1 MTRPDALSSRAM
13 PSPVLRGRIVALSVA
28 FIAALAM
35 GGSTTATGAPAKPSP
50 GKAAGGKAAPQA
62 TRAAKTD
69 GDLAAARALFEK
81 NLDSIRRRDQQAYL
95 SCYLQAPTLVR
106 TGFDGPRRGY
116 DALAKEAGE
125 WPDLFEGLALDLVA
139 LKPGLVYGTY
149 RYRVRYDGRE
159 ESGISERFFVKTDA
173 GWKIAVTSAFAAPPG
188 TPPPPRA
195 LLGATL
201 LDGTGAA
208 PVTDAVV
215 LLRGGKIDC
224 AGTGADCPVPEGVER
239 LDLKGLFLTPGIV
252 DAHMHHAQTGWTD
265 GRPDFIDVRDSHPY
279 ETLQGKLR
287 AHPQRFWRSY
297 LCSGVTAVFDVGG
310 YPWSWDL
317 RARAD
322 ADPQAPHV
330 AAAGP
335 LLSTLD
341 FWLNL
346 PAERQFIYLGTEK
359 DAKSGVAY
367 LADHGSDAVKVWFI
381 PLETRN
387 FDEMAHAVKAAG
399 QEAHAREVPLIV
411 HATGIR
417 EAIAALKA
425 GADLLVHSVED
436 AQVTDD
442 FLRLAKS
449 NGTIYCPTL
458 TVLGGYRRLQDAA
471 AAQKVPAVDDPNGC
485 VDPETMKNL
494 AETAA
499 LTVKPPDPGVAER
512 RRQRFETALKM
523 SAANLRTVRDA
534 GIPIAMGTDAGNPLT
549 LHGVSV
555 YAEMEAMQAA
565 GLSPLEVLTAS
576 TRNGARAMRRDADF
590 GTVEKGKIADLLVL
604 SADPS
609 RDIRAMRSIRYVVRG
624 GVVRTPNELRPE
636 PGRP

>member
-1 MTRPDALSSRAM
+1 MSRREGPVAAGALSSRAM
-13 PSPVLRGRIVALSVA
+13 RRLLPGFLIL
-28 FIAALAM
+28 AASLPPGAPA
-35 GGSTTATGAPAKPSP
+35 SAAPAKPAA
-50 GKAAGGKAAPQA
+50 GKAVSGKAAPNPA
-62 TRAAKTD
+62 SKAD

-81 NLDSIRRRDQQAYL
+81 NLDSIRRRDQDAYL
-95 SCYLQAPTLVR
+95 ACYLNAPTLVR
-106 TGFDGPRRGY
+106 TGFDGPRKGY

-125 WPDLFEGLALDLVA
+125 WPDLFEGLALDLVP
-139 LKPGLVYGTY
+139 LRPGLVYGTY
-149 RYRVRYDGRE
+149 RYRVLYDGRE

-201 LDGTGAA
+201 FDGTGAA
-208 PVTDAVV
+208 PVQDAVV

-224 AGTGADCPVPEGVER
+224 AGTSADCPIPEGVER
-239 LDLKGLFLTPGIV
+239 LDLKGLFLTPGLV
-252 DAHMHHAQTGWTD
+252 DAHMHHAQTGWAD
-265 GRPDFIDVRDSHPY
+265 GRPDFIDVRDKHPY
-279 ETLQGKLR
+279 ETLQASLR
-287 AHPQRFWRSY
+287 ARPQRFWRSY

-317 RARAD
+317 RARAA
-322 ADPQAPHV
+322 ADPLAPHV

-367 LADHGSDAVKVWFI
+367 LADHGTDAVKVWFI
-381 PLETRN
+381 PLETRD
-387 FDEMAHAVKAAG
+387 FEEMAQAVKAAG
-399 QEAHAREVPLIV
+399 EAAHAREVPLIV
-411 HATGIR
+411 HATGLK
-417 EAIAALKA
+417 EAVAALKA

-436 AQVTDD
+436 QPVSEE

-471 AAQKVPAVDDPNGC
+471 VAHQVPAVDDPNGC
-485 VDPETMKNL
+485 VDPDTMKNL
-494 AETAA
+494 AETAT
-499 LTVKPPDPGVAER
+499 LTVKPPDPALAER
-512 RRQRFETALKM
+512 RRQRFETSLKT
-523 SAANLRTVRDA
+523 SAANLKTVRDA

-555 YAEMEAMQAA
+555 FAEMEAMQAA
-565 GLSPLEVLTAS
+565 GLSAMEVLVAS
-576 TRNGARAMRRDADF
+576 TRNGARAMRRDAEF
-590 GTVEKGKIADLLVL
+590 GTVEKGKTADLLVL
-604 SADPS
+604 AADPS
-609 RDIRAMRSIRYVVRG
+609 KDIRALRQLRYVIRG
-624 GVVRTPNELRPE
+624 GIVRAPSELRSAAAE
-636 PGRP
+636 TAKR